1 MAPNADSHKLLHARS
16 SSVPPHARLC
26 LTASSALTP
35 VEQPKPQTRMGTR
48 NRPVQDTHGA
58 PSLIDEQGYDS
69 DSSDNNTDIDNGL
82 PAPKGTSFIPNL
94 Q

>member
-1 MAPNADSHKLLHARS
+1 LAPNVDSHKLLHARS
-16 SSVPPHARLC
+16 SSIPPHAHLC
-26 LTASSALTP
+26 LTASSAPTP
-35 VEQPKPQTRMGTR
+35 VEQPKPQTRMGTQ

-69 DSSDNNTDIDNGL
+69 ESSDNNTDIDNGL
-82 PAPKGTSFIPNL
+82 PTPKGTLFIPNL